1 MLHITGCKSIAE
13 QHRQS
18 YHTIVRVRLIC
29 PLIYASRVYKV
40 QGRINVLKSGQGPM
54 QGQEGKEI
62 YSTQAAKAEWMEA
75 RGRQGLKISTG
86 SLLSGPNVQQAAPA
100 PHLADLQF
108 TAGSL
113 LPMAIY

>member
-1 MLHITGCKSIAE
+1 M
-13 QHRQS
+13 
-18 YHTIVRVRLIC
+18 
-29 PLIYASRVYKV
+29 PLQIEAMFGMNTVE
-40 QGRINVLKSGQGPM
+40 IM
-54 QGQEGKEI
+54 QFEHAQC
-62 YSTQAAKAEWMEA
+62 SMS

-113 LPMAIY
+113 LPIVIY